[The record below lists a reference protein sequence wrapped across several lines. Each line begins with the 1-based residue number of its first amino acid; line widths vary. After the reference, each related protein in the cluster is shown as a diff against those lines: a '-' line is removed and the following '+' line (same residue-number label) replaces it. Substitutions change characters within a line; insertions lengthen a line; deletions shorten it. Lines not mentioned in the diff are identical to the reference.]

1 MNKKIGAAI
10 AVLGLMTASVS
21 YAAPQDYR
29 FELVGTPTAAGGK
42 STVQLRLVHL
52 PDQKPVTGAV
62 IFETKAD
69 MGPDGMP
76 TMAAPAKLLS
86 ETTPGIYRIEVTP
99 DMAGNWAISVAA
111 KVQGEAGTVR
121 GSVTAKLVK

>member
-1 MNKKIGAAI
+1 MNKQIGVALAA
-10 AVLGLMTASVS
+10 LGIMTAFAS
-21 YAAPQDYR
+21 YAAPPDYR
-29 FELVGTPTAAGGK
+29 FELVGTPTATGGK

-52 PDQKPVTGAV
+52 PDQKPVIGAV
-62 IFETKAD
+62 VFETKAD

-76 TMAAPAKLLS
+76 TMAAPAKLLP
-86 ETTPGIYRIEVTP
+86 ETTPGIYRIEVAP

-111 KVQGEAGTVR
+111 KVQGEAETVR

>member
-1 MNKKIGAAI
+1 
-10 AVLGLMTASVS
+10 
-21 YAAPQDYR
+21 
-29 FELVGTPTAAGGK
+29 
-42 STVQLRLVHL
+42 
-52 PDQKPVTGAV
+52 
-62 IFETKAD
+62 

-76 TMAAPAKLLS
+76 TMVAPAKLLS